1 MAVTVRFG
9 PLFSGMAALR
19 SFTAAI
25 IDGARPVCLPDERAV
40 RGVPFAVYDT
50 VAQYEQTTIG

>member
-1 MAVTVRFG
+1 MMPR
-9 PLFSGMAALR
+9 
-19 SFTAAI
+19 AI